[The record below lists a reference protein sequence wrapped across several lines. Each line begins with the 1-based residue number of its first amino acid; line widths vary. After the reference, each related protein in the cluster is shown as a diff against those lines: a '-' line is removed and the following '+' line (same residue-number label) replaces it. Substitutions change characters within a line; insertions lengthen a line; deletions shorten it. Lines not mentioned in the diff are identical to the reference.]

1 MSLMDQEKLL
11 RSATGWQRRGR
22 QTTSRAGVNAN
33 AYLQTRQRQLG
44 KSAAI
49 VDVWQEVLPPQF
61 YEHCTLAK
69 ITGDAIYVE
78 VDPGPYMHEMKL
90 LNTEL
95 IEHIRNRCP
104 GSGIKKI
111 ILRPRKS
118 TG

>member
-1 MSLMDQEKLL
+1 MDQEKLL

-22 QTTSRAGVNAN
+22 QTTSRAGLNAN
-33 AYLQTRQRQLG
+33 AYLQMKQRQLG
-44 KSAAI
+44 KSTAV

-69 ITGDAIYVE
+69 VTSDAIYVE
-78 VDPGPYMHEMKL
+78 VDPGPYMHEMQM

-95 IEHIRNRCP
+95 VEHIRNRCP
-104 GSGIKKI
+104 SSGIKKI

>member
-1 MSLMDQEKLL
+1 MDQEKLL
-11 RSATGWQRRGR
+11 RSATGWQRRR
-22 QTTSRAGVNAN
+22 KQTTSRVGVNAN

-44 KSAAI
+44 KSAAV

-61 YEHCTLAK
+61 YEHCTLARV
-69 ITGDAIYVE
+69 TSDAIYVE
-78 VDPGPYMHEMKL
+78 VEPGPYMHEMQM

-95 IEHIRNRCP
+95 VEHIRNRCP
-104 GSGIKKI
+104 SSGIKKI